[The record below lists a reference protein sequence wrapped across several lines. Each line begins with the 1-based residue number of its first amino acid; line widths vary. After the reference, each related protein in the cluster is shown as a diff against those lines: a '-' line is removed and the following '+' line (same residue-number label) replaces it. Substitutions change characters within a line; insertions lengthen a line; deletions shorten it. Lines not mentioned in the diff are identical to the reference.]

1 MQKKASAEGRAGGEI
16 CNKPVVSVKNA
27 ADSGGKGAFY
37 PR

>member
-1 MQKKASAEGRAGGEI
+1 MQKKAGAEDEPGEI